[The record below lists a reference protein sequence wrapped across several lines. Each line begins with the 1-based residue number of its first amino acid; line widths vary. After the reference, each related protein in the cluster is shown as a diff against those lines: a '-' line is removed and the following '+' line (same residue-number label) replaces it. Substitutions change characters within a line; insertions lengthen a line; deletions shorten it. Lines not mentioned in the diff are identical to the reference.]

1 MRSVALIAAIVAL
14 NVSAIPLCASSSE
27 NKSPDPEAIA
37 ALEARASQAHPREQC
52 FLYAQLIRQ
61 MTELSIR
68 QYEAGN
74 TEKATNL
81 LKRVQGIAQK
91 LHVTLANNDKRLK
104 DAEILLNQTAFR
116 LSEMLCATSIQDR
129 PVVKETLAQVSE
141 AQNDT
146 MMQVFRK

>member
-14 NVSAIPLCASSSE
+14 NISAIPICASSSE

-37 ALEARASQAHPREQC
+37 ALEARASQA
-52 FLYAQLIRQ
+52 QLIRQ
-61 MTELSIR
+61 LTELSIH

-74 TEKATNL
+74 TDKATSL
-81 LKRVQGIAQK
+81 LRRVQGIAQK

-116 LSEMLCATSIQDR
+116 LGEMLHASSIQDR